1 MDRELKRGTLDMVL
15 LRLLSEREMYGY
27 ELVAAV
33 EERTGGA
40 LEVAGGTM
48 YPVLYRLEQAGYVEP
63 RWQTPER
70 GAARKYYRLTP
81 EGTRELER
89 LVTEWRAFIRT
100 LDRVL
105 EPEGAPHE

>member
-40 LEVAGGTM
+40 IEVAGGTM
-48 YPVLYRLEQAGYVEP
+48 YPVLYRLEQAEHVEP
-63 RWQTPER
+63 RWETPER
-70 GAARKYYRLTP
+70 GAARKYYRLTA
-81 EGTRELER
+81 EGARELER
-89 LVTEWRAFIRT
+89 LVAEWRAFAEGMDRL
-100 LDRVL
+100 LDR
-105 EPEGAPHE
+105 EKAPR

>member
-48 YPVLYRLEQAGYVEP
+48 YRVLYRLGQAGHVEA
-63 RWQTPER
+63 RWETPER
-70 GAARKYYRLTP
+70 GGARKYYRLTP

-89 LVTEWRAFIRT
+89 LVTEWRAFVRT

-105 EPEGAPHE
+105 DPEGAPR

>member
-1 MDRELKRGTLDMVL
+1 MDRELKRGTLDLVL

-40 LEVAGGTM
+40 IEVAGGTM
-48 YPVLYRLEQAGYVEP
+48 YPVLYRLEQAGHVEP
-63 RWQTPER
+63 RWETPER

-81 EGTRELER
+81 EGIAELER
-89 LVTEWRAFIRT
+89 LTAEWRAFTRAM
-100 LDRVL
+100 DRVL
-105 EPEGAPHE
+105 DPEEAPR